1 MNTAPQLTSRLA
13 VQKPYDADFS
23 PPIGMSPK
31 LPKTD
36 RVAMIYRDLCEFK
49 QLR

>member
-13 VQKPYDADFS
+13 AQKPYDADFS
-23 PPIGMSPK
+23 PPIGMSSK
-31 LPKTD
+31 LPNTD
-36 RVAMIYRDLCEFK
+36 RVAMICRDLCEFN